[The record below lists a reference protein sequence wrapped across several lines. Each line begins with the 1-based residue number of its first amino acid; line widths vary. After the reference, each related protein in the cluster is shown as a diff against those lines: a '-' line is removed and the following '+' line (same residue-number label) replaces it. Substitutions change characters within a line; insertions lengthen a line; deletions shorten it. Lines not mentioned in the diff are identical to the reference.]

1 MRATTKRT
9 AAFSAAITAFA
20 LIGAGC
26 SQATKSSETTSS
38 ATTTATSSAA
48 AESPTTTA
56 PSAAPSA
63 AAMAAVRAYIDAFN
77 KGDPK
82 AMTAV
87 CADPMQIL
95 DGMSPHVWQGPTASE
110 DWWRDVLAENERV
123 GASGNHITLAEPPR
137 HADITGDYAYIVLTA
152 TYSENRQ
159 GKQVTVPGLYTVVL
173 RKVGPEWRLTAWAWT
188 KDS

>member
-9 AAFSAAITAFA
+9 AAFSAEITAFA

-56 PSAAPSA
+56 PSAA
-63 AAMAAVRAYIDAFN
+63 AMAAIRAYIDAFN

>member
-56 PSAAPSA
+56 PSAA
-63 AAMAAVRAYIDAFN
+63 AMAAIRAYIDAIN

>member
-56 PSAAPSA
+56 PSAA
-63 AAMAAVRAYIDAFN
+63 AMAAIRAYIDAFN

>member
-56 PSAAPSA
+56 PSAA
-63 AAMAAVRAYIDAFN
+63 AMAAIRAYIDAFN

-87 CADPMQIL
+87 CADPMPIL

>member
-56 PSAAPSA
+56 PSAA
-63 AAMAAVRAYIDAFN
+63 AMAAIRAYIDAFN

-87 CADPMQIL
+87 CADPMQIF